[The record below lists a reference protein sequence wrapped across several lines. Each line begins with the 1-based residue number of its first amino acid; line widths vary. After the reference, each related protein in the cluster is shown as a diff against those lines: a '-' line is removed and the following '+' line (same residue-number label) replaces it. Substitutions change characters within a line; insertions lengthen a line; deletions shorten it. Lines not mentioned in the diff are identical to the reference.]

1 MNPRGIKL
9 RARWIAPALMAV
21 GLLAAGTV
29 VLSSDSEE
37 SGQWVVAQFESVNG
51 LIEGAPVR
59 SGGLR
64 VGSIE
69 AVTLNADEVPEVKLR
84 LDDGYVV
91 HDGATADLGMLSQA
105 GQLNRYVELSR
116 GRGRPL
122 GNGATI
128 GLEQTDQPVEL
139 DDALGTLTPAVR
151 ADVQRIVAGVDRGLA
166 GRGGD
171 ISATLKHSDRA
182 LRETSDLIA
191 DLAADGP
198 ALRRLVQASQTL
210 VTELARDP
218 DDLQG
223 TANELA
229 RTLAV
234 TAARQQELAA
244 TVDGLA
250 PGMRGVRRSL
260 DEFGAAIPDLRRL
273 SRNARPA
280 AREIKLTAPT
290 LVRLLEAAPAGLESL
305 EQLARE
311 APPRLTATRPLLR
324 DLEPLLVRLPGVLK
338 DFGPILD
345 AFRATAPDTFG
356 FLTLLNDATANF
368 DVNGH
373 GLRLATIFGSPPA
386 GEASP
391 ANNGEGKLPA
401 PFNRLPGANAND
413 PWTDYRKSFIG
424 DLPWDWRAAAKR
436 QADERK
442 GGTP

>member
-1 MNPRGIKL
+1 M
-9 RARWIAPALMAV
+9 RWIAPALMAV
-21 GLLAAGTV
+21 GLLVAGTV
-29 VLSSDSEE
+29 VLRSGSDE
-37 SGQWVVAQFESVNG
+37 SGRWVVAQFESVNG

-59 SGGLR
+59 SGGLE
-64 VGSIE
+64 VGHVE
-69 AVTLNADEVPEVKLR
+69 AVRLNEEEVPEVTLR
-84 LDDGYVV
+84 LDGGYVV

-105 GQLNRYVELSR
+105 GQLNRYVELSS
-116 GRGRPL
+116 GGGRPL

-139 DDALGTLTPAVR
+139 DDALGTLTPEVR
-151 ADVQRIVAGVDRGLA
+151 ADVRRIVAGVDRGLA

-171 ISATLKHSDRA
+171 ISATLQHSDRA
-182 LRETSDLIA
+182 LRETSDLMA

-198 ALRRLVQASQTL
+198 ALRRLVRASQTL
-210 VTELARDP
+210 VTELAQDP

-229 RTLAV
+229 GTLAV
-234 TAARQQELAA
+234 TAARQEELAA

-250 PGMRGVRRSL
+250 PGLRGVRRSL

-273 SRNARPA
+273 SRNAQPA

-290 LVRLLEAAPAGLESL
+290 LVRLLQVAPAGLGSV

-324 DLEPLLVRLPGVLK
+324 DLKPLLVRLPGVLR
-338 DFGPILD
+338 DFGPVLD
-345 AFRATAPDTFG
+345 AFRARAPDAFG
-356 FLTLLNDATANF
+356 FITLLNDAAANF

-373 GLRLATIFGSPPA
+373 GVRLATIFGSPPA

-391 ANNGEGKLPA
+391 ADNREGKLPV
-401 PFNRLPGANAND
+401 PFDRLPGAGAND
-413 PWTDYRKSFIG
+413 PWTDYRTSFIG
-424 DLPWDWRAAAKR
+424 DRPWDWRAAAKR
-436 QADERK
+436 QANERK